1 MSAQPGIF
9 FVNSKI
15 TSDTLSPQVFNRWY
29 QDVHIPDILA
39 TSGIKAAFRYLST
52 TPEVAERPYLAVY
65 PVQDV
70 AWVRSDE
77 FKSIPVH
84 SDMLPNESKAI
95 FEIADFDSRVYVLLG
110 KKGGEST
117 HGTYT

>member
-39 TSGIKAAFRYLST
+39 TSGIKKAIRYLST
-52 TPEVAERPYLAVY
+52 TPEGAERPYLAVY

-110 KKGGEST
+110 KKEGESI